1 MGKTSKARY
10 VASPRSIVAKLI
22 AFSVLCWTL
31 GAWAEVT
38 GMETFED
45 WEAGSNGEDVWLAT
59 PAVHP
64 SPPYV
69 AFGCVRDLLCAF
81 LVVDNGTL
89 PEGWERPGTP
99 VVVTVDRNSP
109 MEATGVFRSMSNPGE
124 MTKDVAERTMAMVNA
139 FEGGETLRVSI
150 GGVEFVQS
158 IAGLHDAS
166 MWAIGRLVESRPVRT
181 FGDWTA
187 HIVRG
192 PDGTENEWYVLSGD
206 IRLRCRDGQIA
217 MAPFA
222 DSLEEPASGKL
233 DIEAG
238 GGIRVATSGDY
249 PNRIAD
255 FTVREVMGLAGRA
268 ARARKHDVR
277 VTITDEDGSTTSYL
291 IPTKGY
297 RPAERWV
304 ERKCK
309 N

>member
-1 MGKTSKARY
+1 M
-10 VASPRSIVAKLI
+10 AKLI
-22 AFSVLCWTL
+22 AFSILWWTL
-31 GAWAEVT
+31 GAWAEMT
-38 GMETFED
+38 EMETFED
-45 WEAGSNGEDVWLAT
+45 WEAGSYGEDVWLVT
-59 PAVHP
+59 PVVRP
-64 SPPYV
+64 SYLYV
-69 AFGCVRDLLCAF
+69 AFGCLRDRLCVF
-81 LVVDNGTL
+81 VIMDEGTL
-89 PEGWERPGTP
+89 PEGWERSGTP
-99 VVVTVDRNSP
+99 VVATVDRNP
-109 MEATGVFRSMSNPGE
+109 PIEATGVFRPMSNLGK

-139 FEGGETLRVSI
+139 LEGGETLQVSI
-150 GGVEFVQS
+150 GGVGFVQS

-166 MWAIGRLVESRPVRT
+166 MWAIGRLVEFRPVRT

-222 DSLEEPASGKL
+222 DSPEEPASGKL

-238 GGIRVATSGDY
+238 DGIRVATSGDY